1 MHMDD
6 NKTRTP
12 KRIKVVLAISL
23 AINVLVF
30 GAVVG
35 AGVHGER
42 DRKSNSGRGEDN
54 AAIGIYGRA
63 LDRPDRRAIIQR
75 LREGHNTRGRDI
87 RAELG
92 EFAREATEVL
102 KQTPFDKE
110 AFAEVLLRQQ
120 SLIKGRSDTMQ
131 DALVEHIASMT
142 TEQRIAYADR
152 LQELLDRGGRRLKSD
167 RD

>member
-1 MHMDD
+1 MNMDD

-12 KRIKVVLAISL
+12 RRIKVVLAISL
-23 AINVLVF
+23 AINLLVF

-35 AGVHGER
+35 AGMHGER
-42 DRKSNSGRGEDN
+42 DRKSNSSRGEDN

-75 LREGHNTRGRDI
+75 LREGHNAQGREI
-87 RAELG
+87 RVELG
-92 EFAREATEVL
+92 EFARDATEVL
-102 KQTPFDKE
+102 KQTPFNKE
-110 AFAEVLLRQQ
+110 AFAELLLRQQ

-131 DALVEHIASMT
+131 DALVEQIASMT
-142 TEQRIAYADR
+142 SEQRIAYADR
-152 LQELLDRGGRRLKSD
+152 LLELLDRGGHRRKSD